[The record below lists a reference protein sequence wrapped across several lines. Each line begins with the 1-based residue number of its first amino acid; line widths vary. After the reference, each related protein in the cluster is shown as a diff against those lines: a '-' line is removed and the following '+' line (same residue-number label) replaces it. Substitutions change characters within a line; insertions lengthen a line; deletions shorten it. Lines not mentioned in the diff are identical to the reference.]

1 MSAPS
6 SPTHTDRT
14 FVFVY
19 IHKRATTESI
29 LLISVVYV
37 CFTRLSDSDFLFLFH
52 LQDFMVVIVTGF
64 VSKVT
69 FIYLGNINK
78 QFFPREAKI
87 SLCIKLPDQLSSC
100 HHPFFFFGF
109 SVYSGYLIFQ
119 IRSGILEQDN
129 VFFFSSQIFHVLV
142 QQAFIEKVKL
152 NLSDTGFHLTK
163 FLRKVTQAL
172 RSFAQTMDFLPEFIQ
187 LYTSPFQ

>member
-1 MSAPS
+1 
-6 SPTHTDRT
+6 
-14 FVFVY
+14 
-19 IHKRATTESI
+19 
-29 LLISVVYV
+29 
-37 CFTRLSDSDFLFLFH
+37 
-52 LQDFMVVIVTGF
+52 MVVIVTGF

-119 IRSGILEQDN
+119 IRSGILEQAN
-129 VFFFSSQIFHVLV
+129 VFFFLPRHFM
-142 QQAFIEKVKL
+142 
-152 NLSDTGFHLTK
+152 
-163 FLRKVTQAL
+163 FLYSRPLLKK
-172 RSFAQTMDFLPEFIQ
+172 
-187 LYTSPFQ
+187 